1 MRLAQ
6 CWETDDLAFVGAGL
20 QPAARS
26 DRRSIASSRRYMEAQ
41 KNDDRD
47 AERRRRR
54 SVYFRQSKL
63 FVASVAG
70 KLTECCARVDISTET
85 VAIKDIEFD
94 WGLDIEE
101 VNALTR
107 GKHFA

>member
-1 MRLAQ
+1 
-6 CWETDDLAFVGAGL
+6 
-20 QPAARS
+20 
-26 DRRSIASSRRYMEAQ
+26 MEAQ

-107 GKHFA
+107 GKHFAIHRALLSAMTVCLPASTATRQAIEVNSALPLQSGH